1 MLVTGNKTCYDA
13 HKNIARMKNF
23 SSWHFGRFLPS
34 AYCIRNF
41 RRGLTCFAK
50 YIIEGEKEM
59 STSMTKGSPLKLMLS
74 FAFPLLVG
82 NLLQQ
87 TYNIIDAAIVGQILG
102 AKALASVGASSSIQ
116 FLVLGFCMGSCTG
129 FGVPVAKYFGAG
141 KIRQM
146 KNYVFNG
153 ALLTAG
159 IAVILT
165 TVCSIL
171 CPQILHILSVPSD
184 IYDNAYAYL
193 LVIFLGMPFTLLYNY
208 LSSILRSVG
217 DSRTPFIF
225 LALSAVLNI
234 FLDLFCI
241 VVLKWGCA
249 GAAIA
254 TITAQAISGIL
265 CLVFIAKKMELL
277 WLSREVRRPDK
288 GAAGELLMMGIPT
301 GLQFSITAI
310 GSMVMQ
316 SANNGLGSVYVSGFT
331 AAMKLKQFTMCPFD
345 AIGTAVSV
353 FCSQNLGAKQPE
365 RIKKGLKEGM
375 AVAVSYGIFA
385 GLILIFAGR
394 PLSMIF
400 VGKGA
405 ADVLDAS
412 AKYLRC
418 LGYFYWSLGILN
430 ITRMVTQG
438 LGYSTRAVFSGVMEM
453 IARTI
458 VSLGFVGTYGF
469 TAICFADQT
478 AWLAACLYIAPTCF
492 CCIRKATKAI
502 MSSEKA

>member
-1 MLVTGNKTCYDA
+1 
-13 HKNIARMKNF
+13 
-23 SSWHFGRFLPS
+23 
-34 AYCIRNF
+34 
-41 RRGLTCFAK
+41 
-50 YIIEGEKEM
+50 
-59 STSMTKGSPLKLMLS
+59 MTKGNPLKLMLQ
-74 FAFPLLVG
+74 FAFPLLIG

-129 FGVPVAKYFGAG
+129 FGVPIAKYFGAG
-141 KIRQM
+141 KLDQM
-146 KNYVFNG
+146 RNYVFNG

-165 TVCSIL
+165 ALCSVF
-171 CPQILHILSVPSD
+171 CPQILHMLSVPED

-193 LVIFLGMPFTLLYNY
+193 LIIFLGMPFTLLYNY

-217 DSRTPFIF
+217 DSRTPFMF
-225 LALSAVLNI
+225 LALSAILNI

-265 CLVFIAKKMELL
+265 CLVFIAKKMNLL
-277 WLSREVRRPDK
+277 WLSK
-288 GAAGELLMMGIPT
+288 AHGAANKDAVSELLMMGIPT

-331 AAMKLKQFTMCPFD
+331 AGMKIKQFTMCPFD

-353 FCSQNLGAKQPE
+353 FCSQNLGAKQPD
-365 RIKKGLKEGM
+365 RIRKGLRQGM
-375 AVAVSYGIFA
+375 AVAVGYGLLA
-385 GLILIFAGR
+385 GLVLIFAGR

-400 VGKGA
+400 VSKSS

-418 LGYFYWSLGILN
+418 MGYFYWSLGILN

-438 LGYSTRAVFSGVMEM
+438 LGYSTRAVFSGVTEM
-453 IARTI
+453 LARTI
-458 VSLGFVGTYGF
+458 VSLGFVGTFGF
-469 TAICFADQT
+469 TAICYADQT
-478 AWLAACLYIAPTCF
+478 AWITACLYIAPTCVF
-492 CCIRKATKAI
+492 CIKKATKSI
-502 MSSEKA
+502 MAGAYE

>member
-1 MLVTGNKTCYDA
+1 
-13 HKNIARMKNF
+13 
-23 SSWHFGRFLPS
+23 
-34 AYCIRNF
+34 
-41 RRGLTCFAK
+41 
-50 YIIEGEKEM
+50 
-59 STSMTKGSPLKLMLS
+59 MTKGNPLKLMLQ
-74 FAFPLLVG
+74 FAFPLLIG

-129 FGVPVAKYFGAG
+129 FGVPIAKYFGAG
-141 KIRQM
+141 KLDQM
-146 KNYVFNG
+146 RNYVFNG

-165 TVCSIL
+165 ALCSVF
-171 CPQILHILSVPSD
+171 CPQILHMLSVPED

-193 LVIFLGMPFTLLYNY
+193 LIIFLGMPFTLLYNY

-217 DSRTPFIF
+217 DSRTPFMF
-225 LALSAVLNI
+225 LALSAILNI

-265 CLVFIAKKMELL
+265 CLVFIAKKMNLL
-277 WLSREVRRPDK
+277 WLSNAHR
-288 GAAGELLMMGIPT
+288 AANKDAVSELLMMGIPT

-331 AAMKLKQFTMCPFD
+331 AGMKIKQFTMCPFD

-353 FCSQNLGAKQPE
+353 FCSQNLGAKQPD
-365 RIKKGLKEGM
+365 RIRKGLKQGM
-375 AVAVSYGIFA
+375 AVAVGYGLLA
-385 GLILIFAGR
+385 GLVLIFAGR

-400 VGKGA
+400 VSKSS

-418 LGYFYWSLGILN
+418 MGYFYWSLGILN
-430 ITRMVTQG
+430 TTRMVTQG
-438 LGYSTRAVFSGVMEM
+438 LGYSTRAVFSGVTEM
-453 IARTI
+453 LARTI
-458 VSLGFVGTYGF
+458 VSLGFVGTFGF

-478 AWLAACLYIAPTCF
+478 AWITACLYIAPTCVF
-492 CCIRKATKAI
+492 CIKKATKSI
-502 MSSEKA
+502 MAGAYE

>member
-1 MLVTGNKTCYDA
+1 
-13 HKNIARMKNF
+13 
-23 SSWHFGRFLPS
+23 
-34 AYCIRNF
+34 
-41 RRGLTCFAK
+41 
-50 YIIEGEKEM
+50 M
-59 STSMTKGSPLKLMLS
+59 STSMTKGNPLKLMLQ
-74 FAFPLLVG
+74 FAFPLLIG

-141 KIRQM
+141 KLEQM

-165 TVCSIL
+165 ALCSVL
-171 CPQILHILSVPSD
+171 CPQILHMLSVPED

-193 LVIFLGMPFTLLYNY
+193 LIIFLGMPFTLLYNY

-217 DSRTPFIF
+217 DSRTPFMF
-225 LALSAVLNI
+225 LALSAILNI

-241 VVLKWGCA
+241 VVLGWGCA

-265 CLVFIAKKMELL
+265 CLVFIARKMNLL
-277 WLSREVRRPDK
+277 WLSKKNRVVSKD
-288 GAAGELLMMGIPT
+288 AVGELLMMGIPT

-331 AAMKLKQFTMCPFD
+331 AGMKIKQFTMCPFD
-345 AIGTAVSV
+345 AIGTSVSV

-365 RIKKGLKEGM
+365 RIRKGLIQGM
-375 AVAVSYGIFA
+375 AVAVGYGIVA
-385 GLILIFAGR
+385 GLVLIFAGR

-400 VGKGA
+400 VSQSS

-418 LGYFYWSLGILN
+418 MGYFYWSLGILN
-430 ITRMVTQG
+430 IARMVTQG
-438 LGYSTRAVFSGVMEM
+438 LGYSTRAVFSGVTEM
-453 IARTI
+453 FARTI
-458 VSLGFVGTYGF
+458 VSLGFVGTFGF
-469 TAICFADQT
+469 SAICFADQT
-478 AWLAACLYIAPTCF
+478 AWVTACLYIAPTCF
-492 CCIRKATKAI
+492 YCVKKATRMI
-502 MSSEKA
+502 EKV